1 MAQQQD
7 PNADPLAR
15 GAGSGQSVVA
25 GSQDTY
31 RPKGFTSPE
40 TTPPAGALNGI
51 TAPPGTAPA
60 ETYSWGRYSGA
71 KTPGVLAAS
80 GAGGSGQPGTPNAPK
95 GGGFLGGAGGA
106 LGGFALGGPIGMAA
120 GGLLGGLLGNNKPNN
135 SPLQDIG
142 GALYQGL
149 PISDADWLRA
159 GFGPGGATLAT
170 PQAQPTGLINGAI
183 PNTLRAITGAPTL
196 GTTPANA
203 IMRSY

>member
-71 KTPGVLAAS
+71 KTPGVMAATM
-80 GAGGSGQPGTPNAPK
+80 AGGSGQPGTPNK
-95 GGGFLGGAGGA
+95 Q
-106 LGGFALGGPIGMAA
+106 GPIIGAIDA
-120 GGLLGGLLGNNKPNN
+120 LSFANFKPNN
-135 SPLQDIG
+135 SLAQDIG

-149 PISDADWLRA
+149 PISDAKWA
-159 GFGPGGATLAT
+159 EFGYGPGGAPLAA

-183 PNTLRAITGAPTL
+183 PNTLRAITGSPTL

>member
-15 GAGSGQSVVA
+15 GQPSPQGVAA

-51 TAPPGTAPA
+51 TAPPGMAPA

-71 KTPGVLAAS
+71 KTPGVLAAT
-80 GAGGSGQPGTPNAPK
+80 GAGGSGQPGVPTKDNNIMQTLGDPLGK
-95 GGGFLGGAGGA
+95 SMGGIGLYSFLGNA
-106 LGGFALGGPIGMAA
+106 LGLE
-120 GGLLGGLLGNNKPNN
+120 KNN
-135 SPLQDIG
+135 SQLQDIG

-149 PISDADWLRA
+149 PISDADWMRA
-159 GFGPGGATLAT
+159 GFGPGGAPLAA

-183 PNTLRAITGAPTL
+183 PNTLRAITGSPTL